1 MALEAIN
8 DIKKAEEQ
16 AEKMIQEATA
26 KSKEI
31 IKNANLS
38 AEEEYNKIIE
48 SANIRKNAILNKAEE
63 DGELEAKPILDKGE
77 IDVQQIKNI
86 SSDKK
91 NNAINL
97 IVERIVKI
105 HGNS

>member
-16 AEKMIQEATA
+16 AEKLIQDATA

-31 IKNANLS
+31 IKSANML
-38 AEEEYNKIIE
+38 AEEEYNKILE
-48 SANIRKNAILNKAEE
+48 SANLRKSEILNKAEK

-77 IDVQQIKNI
+77 SDVQEIKNI

>member
-8 DIKKAEEQ
+8 DIKRAEDQ
-16 AEKMIQEATA
+16 AEKLIQEATVRA
-26 KSKEI
+26 KEI
-31 IKNANLS
+31 IKNTKIMAD
-38 AEEEYNKIIE
+38 EEYTKILE
-48 SANIRKNAILNKAEE
+48 SANLRKNEILEKAKKDGNIEAEPILNQ
-63 DGELEAKPILDKGE
+63 GER
-77 IDVQQIKNI
+77 DVQEIKNI
-86 SSDKK
+86 SAEKK

>member
-8 DIKKAEEQ
+8 EIKRAEEQ
-16 AEKMIQEATA
+16 AEKLIQEATI

-31 IKNANLS
+31 IKNAITE
-38 AEEEYNKIIE
+38 ADDEYNKILSE
-48 SANIRKNAILNKAEE
+48 ANTKRTQIIAKAEE
-63 DGELEAKPILDKGE
+63 EGNTEAKPILKKGDSE
-77 IDVQQIKNI
+77 VSSIKNI
-86 SSDKK
+86 SNEKK
-91 NNAINL
+91 DNAINL

>member
-8 DIKKAEEQ
+8 DIKRAEEE
-16 AEKMIQEATA
+16 AEKIIDEATA

-31 IKNANLS
+31 IKNASIL
-38 AEEEYNKIIE
+38 AEEEYNKTLAA
-48 SANIRKNAILNKAEE
+48 ANLRKNEILNKAEE
-63 DGELEAKPILDKGE
+63 EGNLEAKPILDQGE
-77 IDVQQIKNI
+77 RDVEEIKKI
-86 SSDKK
+86 STDKK